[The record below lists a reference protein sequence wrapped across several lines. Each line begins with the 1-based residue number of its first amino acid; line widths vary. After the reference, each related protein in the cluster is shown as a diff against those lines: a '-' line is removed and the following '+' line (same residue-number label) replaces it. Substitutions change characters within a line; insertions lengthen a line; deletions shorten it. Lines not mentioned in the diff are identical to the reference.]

1 MRPDY
6 EAFFAGYV
14 DAYNRSLGDTVDSE
28 GIRAHFADCFVGSGP
43 AGASCGKNDETFA
56 DALRQ
61 GYAFYTSIGTRR
73 MTVRGLTV
81 TEIEP
86 SHALVR
92 VYYHADYEK
101 DGKPLGVDFSV
112 SYLLQT
118 VAGKTTIFA
127 YIAGDEMGLYRDLG
141 LVPDEAASS

>member
-6 EAFFAGYV
+6 EAFFASYV
-14 DAYNRSLGDTVDSE
+14 DAYNRSLGDTVDTD

-43 AGASCGKNDETFA
+43 AGANCGQNDDSFA

-61 GYAFYTSIGTRR
+61 GYAFYKSIGTKR
-73 MTVRGLTV
+73 MSVRGLTV

-92 VYYHADYEK
+92 VDYHAEYEK
-101 DGKPLGVDFSV
+101 NGQPLGIDLDV

-118 VAGKTTIFA
+118 VEGKTTIFA
-127 YIAGDEMGLYRDLG
+127 FIAGDEMGLYRDLG
-141 LVPDEAASS
+141 LVPDDDASP